1 MKDILGMMKQV
12 QEMQGRMQ
20 KAQEDL
26 AGLRIDGVSGA
37 GMVTITLDGKGE
49 MRGIRIDPTLA
60 KPDEIEMLED
70 LILAA
75 FQDARGKV
83 DVAMQDMM
91 KDVTGGMPLPPGLK
105 LF

>member
-1 MKDILGMMKQV
+1 MKDVFGMMKQV

-26 AGLRIDGVSGA
+26 AALRIDGEAGA
-37 GMVTITLDGKGE
+37 GMVKITLDGKGE
-49 MRGIRIDPTLA
+49 MRAIRIDPALA

-75 FQDARGKV
+75 SQDARAKV
-83 DVAMQDMM
+83 EVAMQDMM
-91 KDVTGGMPLPPGLK
+91 KDVTGGLPLPPGLK

>member
-37 GMVTITLDGKGE
+37 GMVAITLDGKGE
-49 MRGIRIDPTLA
+49 MRGIRIDPALA

-83 DVAMQDMM
+83 EVAMQDTM
-91 KDVTGGMPLPPGLK
+91 KDVTGGIPLPPGLK

>member
-60 KPDEIEMLED
+60 KPEEIEMLED

-83 DVAMQDMM
+83 EVAMQDMM

>member
-1 MKDILGMMKQV
+1 MKDVFGMMKQV

-26 AGLRIDGVSGA
+26 ASLRIDGEAGA
-37 GMVTITLDGKGE
+37 GMVKITLDGKGG
-49 MRGIRIDPTLA
+49 MQAIRIDPSLA

-75 FQDARGKV
+75 SQDARAKV
-83 DVAMQDMM
+83 EVAMQDMM
-91 KDVTGGMPLPPGLK
+91 KDVTGGLPLPPGLK

>member
-1 MKDILGMMKQV
+1 MEDILGMMKQV

-26 AGLRIDGVSGA
+26 AGQRIDGVSGA
-37 GMVTITLDGKGE
+37 GMVTITLDGKGD
-49 MRGIRIDPTLA
+49 MHGIRIDPTLV
-60 KPDEIEMLED
+60 KPEDVEMLED
-70 LILAA
+70 LIIAA
-75 FQDARGKV
+75 FQDARVKV
-83 DVAMQDMM
+83 EAAMQNMM

>member
-37 GMVTITLDGKGE
+37 GMVKITLDGKGE
-49 MRGIRIDPTLA
+49 MRGIHIDPSLA

-83 DVAMQDMM
+83 EIAMQDMM
-91 KDVTGGMPLPPGLK
+91 KDVTGGIPLPPGLK